1 MDMPEISRFFGI
13 VIAIY
18 FNDHPPP
25 HFHARYGEHKAKLDI
40 ATGVVLEGSM
50 PSRVLALVEEWRQL
64 RRSEL
69 EAVWDQIRDRQPFDK
84 IAPLE

>member
-1 MDMPEISRFFGI
+1 MPEISRFFGI

-25 HFHARYGEHKAKLDI
+25 HFHARYGEHKAKFDI
-40 ATGVVLEGSM
+40 ATGAILDGNM
-50 PSRVLALVEEWRQL
+50 PSRVLALVEEWRLL
-64 RRSEL
+64 RQGEL
-69 EAVWDQIRDRQPFDK
+69 EATWEQICNRQPYDK